1 MRARAASAR
10 QKHSL
15 SFARLRRKD
24 CKYLMEALILS
35 AHLIVILFMVIGFP
49 VGLVVNNR
57 KFRLFHAG
65 TLIFITSLMVIKIPC
80 PLTVLEEF
88 YAGKSYD
95 GSFISYWLNKIV
107 YIRWLAPQLVL
118 VIDICFAL
126 LVFSS
131 FYWRPLKYPVAAD
144 KNNKSKHR

>member
-1 MRARAASAR
+1 
-10 QKHSL
+10 
-15 SFARLRRKD
+15 
-24 CKYLMEALILS
+24 METLILS
-35 AHLIVILFMVIGFP
+35 AHLIVILFMIIGFP

-65 TLIFITSLMVIKIPC
+65 SLTFITLLMIIKIPC

-95 GSFISYWLNKIV
+95 GSFIAYWLNKIV
-107 YIRWLAPQLVL
+107 YMRWLAPHSVL

-131 FYWRPLKYPVAAD
+131 FYWRPLKYPVGAF
-144 KNNKSKHR
+144 KNENSKHK

>member
-1 MRARAASAR
+1 
-10 QKHSL
+10 
-15 SFARLRRKD
+15 
-24 CKYLMEALILS
+24 MEALILS

-80 PLTVLEEF
+80 PLTVLEEL

-107 YIRWLAPQLVL
+107 YMRWLAPQSVL
-118 VIDICFAL
+118 AIDICFAL
-126 LVFSS
+126 LVISS
-131 FYWRPLKYPVAAD
+131 FYWRPLKCPVAAD